1 MQLFGLAATEE
12 CISGHPHYVR
22 GLKLRQTFGQ
32 RVTAISTANMG
43 SIPSWI
49 PPELL

>member
-1 MQLFGLAATEE
+1 MQLVGLAATEE
-12 CISGHPHYVR
+12 CISGHPHYVG
-22 GLKLRQTFGQ
+22 GLTLTQTFGQ
-32 RVTAISTANMG
+32 RFAAISTADMG